1 MKLKYSLITIFALTL
16 AACEKDEVIDAP
28 KGTTSI
34 VGKWNA
40 MEVRSREY
48 EDDVL
53 ISDTTLPYSSF
64 VEDET
69 VLLDLRADNSFVL
82 LIDDLNSTDDYSDT
96 GIYIFNSADSLL
108 LLRYNGDNYS
118 DTFWHTYFNTGT
130 LNFTVYEDYAWDP
143 DRLRLDYKM
152 IR

>member
-1 MKLKYSLITIFALTL
+1 MKLKYGLMAILTL
-16 AACEKDEVIDAP
+16 ALAACKKDEVIDAP
-28 KGTTSI
+28 DGTESI

-40 MEVRSREY
+40 MEVRARNY
-48 EDDVL
+48 ENNTL

-96 GIYIFNSADSLL
+96 GIYVFNSVDSLL
-108 LLRYNGDNYS
+108 VLRYNGDNYS
-118 DTFWHTYFNTGT
+118 DTFWHTYFNTST
-130 LNFTVYEDYAWDP
+130 LNFTVYEDYSWEP
-143 DRLRLDYKM
+143 DRLRLDYKLV
-152 IR
+152 R